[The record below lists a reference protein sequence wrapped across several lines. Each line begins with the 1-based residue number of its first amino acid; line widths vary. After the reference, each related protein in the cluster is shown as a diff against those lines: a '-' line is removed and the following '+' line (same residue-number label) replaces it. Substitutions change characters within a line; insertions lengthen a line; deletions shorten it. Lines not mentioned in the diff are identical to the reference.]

1 MEKTI
6 AVLNQMVDERIIES
20 YAIGGGIAAM
30 YYIDPVSTF
39 DLDVF
44 VTLPDDSGGL
54 ISLDPIY
61 SWLKKSGYRPAREQV
76 IIEGVPVQFIPVY
89 NDLIRD
95 AVRNAV
101 QKNYRNIPS
110 RIVGPEYLMAIMVQT
125 GRPKDR
131 YRCIKFMEETK
142 ISETVLSA
150 ILEKH
155 HLTEKFLE
163 LKRTYNGK

>member
-1 MEKTI
+1 MR
-6 AVLNQMVDERIIES
+6 DERIVES

-44 VTLPDDSGGL
+44 VILPNDSGGL

-61 SWLKKSGYRPAREQV
+61 SWLKKHGYMPAREQV
-76 IIEGVPVQFIPVY
+76 IIEGVPVQFIPIY
-89 NDLIRD
+89 NELIKD
-95 AVRNAV
+95 AVRNAL
-101 QKNYRNIPS
+101 QKNYGVSPAL
-110 RIVGPEYLMAIMVQT
+110 IVGPEYLMAIMVQT

-131 YRCIKFMEETK
+131 DRCIKFMEETK

-155 HLTEKFLE
+155 HLSDAFLE
-163 LKRTYNGK
+163 LKRNNYGK